1 MRRVFADAWFYIA
14 LLDPHDAAHSAARTV
29 CGDASISEFVTT
41 RAVLMEV
48 ANMLAGTKARREC
61 AAFLRDLCMAADT
74 RVVPDS
80 DALFQRGL
88 SLYEERPDKEWSLT
102 DCISFVVMTDEGL
115 TEALTGDRHFEQA
128 GFTRLLKPPA

>member
-14 LLDPHDAAHSAARTV
+14 LLDPHDAAHAAARSACSDESV
-29 CGDASISEFVTT
+29 SEFVTT
-41 RAVLMEV
+41 RWVLMEV
-48 ANMLAGTKARREC
+48 ANMLAGPKARKHC
-61 AAFLRDLCMAADT
+61 AAFLRDLSMAPDT
-74 RVVPDS
+74 RIIPDS

-102 DCISFVVMTDEGL
+102 DCVSFLVMADEGL

-128 GFTRLLKPPA
+128 GFARLLG